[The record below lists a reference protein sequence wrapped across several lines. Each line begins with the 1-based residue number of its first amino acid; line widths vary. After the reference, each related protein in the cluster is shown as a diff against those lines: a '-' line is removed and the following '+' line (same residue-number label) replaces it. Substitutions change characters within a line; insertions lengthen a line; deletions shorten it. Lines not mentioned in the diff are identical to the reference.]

1 MKTLLPLILTYY
13 DKEIV
18 NKICIKYGVDSMD
31 ALRMFLSSQTYQM
44 LIDEKLE
51 MWEFSPIGI
60 LDMWESEQATGNPR
74 NSLYLNRDEN
84 V

>member
-1 MKTLLPLILTYY
+1 MKNMLPFILTYY

-18 NKICIKYGVDSMD
+18 NKICNKYGVASMD

-60 LDMWESEQATGNPR
+60 FNMWESEQITGNPR
-74 NSLYLNRDEN
+74 NSLYLRRDEY